1 MLPNRRT
8 LSSIG
13 LAMILVTVAASAVAP
28 SIAEGSIAEEAPAAQ
43 ASQELAVLVESHA
56 AVSHPAR
63 MSGSRTVATAQPI
76 TGEQTT
82 LPVLRHAVTKQG
94 VAWLLVML
102 PGRPNGAQ
110 GWIEQRGTLRATT
123 SWRIVVKTASRR
135 LFAYRRGELVRTFAV
150 VVGKPSTPTPHG
162 RFFVTESVRM
172 PVGSTGGPFALALS
186 AHSEVLRTFEGGS
199 GQIAIHGMA
208 NLKGAAG
215 TAGSHGCVRLGDQ
228 DLRWMVAR
236 IAPGVPVEITS

>member
-1 MLPNRRT
+1 MRPNRGT
-8 LSSIG
+8 ISSIG
-13 LAMILVTVAASAVAP
+13 LAMLLVTVAAASMVSP
-28 SIAEGSIAEEAPAAQ
+28 PIAEGAPATK
-43 ASQELAVLVESHA
+43 ASQELAVLVAPHT
-56 AVSHPAR
+56 AVSQPAR
-63 MSGSRTVATAQPI
+63 VSGSRAVASAQPI

-82 LPVLRHAVTKQG
+82 LPILRHAVTKQG

-123 SWRIVVKTASRR
+123 SWRIVVRTASRR
-135 LFAYRRGELVRTFAV
+135 LFVFRRGALVRTFAV

-162 RFFVTESVRM
+162 KFFVTESVRM

-215 TAGSHGCVRLGDQ
+215 TASSHGCVRLADQ
-228 DLRWMVAR
+228 DLRWMAAR
-236 IAPGVPVEITS
+236 IGPGVPVEIAL